1 MIALDEDALICDFAE
16 FYHIYNYYDYP
27 VEYIAILANGLRDN
41 SRIRHKERGLNVDIS
56 LLFLAY
62 ICDNTAINVYAK
74 TKDAKAGRNKPA
86 SFVEALTKEKEPK
99 EKPREF
105 NSGNDFEKEWERL
118 KNGN

>member
-16 FYHIYNYYDYP
+16 FYRIYNMYDYP
-27 VEYIAILANGLRDN
+27 VEYIATLANGLRDN
-41 SRIRHKERGLNVDIS
+41 SRIRHKERGLKVDLS
-56 LLFLAY
+56 LLLLAH

-86 SFVEALTKEKEPK
+86 SFVEALTADPK

-105 NSGNDFEKEWERL
+105 YSGNDFDKEWERL